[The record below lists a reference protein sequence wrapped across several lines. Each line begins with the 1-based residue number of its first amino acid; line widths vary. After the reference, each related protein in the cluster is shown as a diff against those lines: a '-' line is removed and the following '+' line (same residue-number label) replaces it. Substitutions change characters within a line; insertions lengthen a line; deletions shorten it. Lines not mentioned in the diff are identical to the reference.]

1 MSITDRKSRP
11 WGRPG
16 SVTVSIPYLQFAQEQ
31 AEPQLQL
38 THVQFGLLHF
48 TF

>member
-1 MSITDRKSRP
+1 MKERP
-11 WGRPG
+11 ESAPAGI
-16 SVTVSIPYLQFAQEQ
+16 SYLQFAQAH